1 MLQLDKNTFSGTIK
15 SGVAAVD
22 FWAVWC
28 GPCRMMAP
36 IFEQVAEELS
46 GKATLAKLNIDE
58 NMLIAQQYNVMSIPT
73 IIIFKDGQE
82 VERVIGLR
90 QKVQLLDIIKK
101 HI

>member
-1 MLQLDKNTFSGTIK
+1 MLQLDKNTFKQTIK
-15 SGVAAVD
+15 SGVVAVD

-36 IFEQVAEELS
+36 IFEQVAEELTS
-46 GKATLAKLNIDE
+46 KAMLAKLNIDE
-58 NMLIAQQYNVMSIPT
+58 NMPIAQEYSVMSIPT
-73 IIIFKDGQE
+73 IVIFKDGQE

-90 QKVQLLDIIKK
+90 QKAQLLEIIKK

>member
-1 MLQLDKNTFSGTIK
+1 MLQLDKNTFKQTIK
-15 SGVAAVD
+15 SGVVAVD

-28 GPCRMMAP
+28 GPCRMMAS
-36 IFEQVAEELS
+36 IFEQAAEELT

-58 NMLIAQQYNVMSIPT
+58 NMPIAQEYSVMSIPT
-73 IIIFKDGQE
+73 IVIFKDGQE

-90 QKVQLLDIIKK
+90 QKAQLLEIIKK